1 MGPRGHRARCR
12 RSIGPGRWEV
22 RARIER
28 FVEPALLQL
37 LSEQPMHGYELLERL
52 PELAREE
59 RRVDLGNLYRLLRS
73 LEEEGIVSSDWDESV
88 SGPAKRIYRL
98 TPAGEGLLDQW
109 ADALRDAR
117 AVVERVPHPSR
128 RREGGEHMTHR
139 SRHRGGPGCGLH
151 GRRRRSF
158 NREEW
163 LAKLE
168 EYQRDLEQE
177 TADVADL
184 IKRLQD
190 EAPAQTDQAT
200 QTTTV

>member
-98 TPAGEGLLDQW
+98 TPAG
-109 ADALRDAR
+109 
-117 AVVERVPHPSR
+117 
-128 RREGGEHMTHR
+128 
-139 SRHRGGPGCGLH
+139 RGPAGPV
-151 GRRRRSF
+151 GRRPRATRARWSTRSSP
-158 NREEW
+158 
-163 LAKLE
+163 
-168 EYQRDLEQE
+168 
-177 TADVADL
+177 V
-184 IKRLQD
+184 
-190 EAPAQTDQAT
+190 
-200 QTTTV
+200 TTHGKGVNT